1 MKRRT
6 GPWQRS
12 LLATCALSAAFVAA
26 SLLWQSGNTHWAF
39 VVAFTTVWV
48 TLSLTWSDVDYT
60 EESGVML
67 AQIVDHNFDRVHGRM
82 QELEQQIEELRS
94 RSAPPNRRVS

>member
-1 MKRRT
+1 MKRRI

-26 SLLWQSGNTHWAF
+26 SLLWQSGSAHWAF
-39 VVAFTTVWV
+39 VVAFATVWV

-60 EESGVML
+60 EKSGVML
-67 AQIVDHNFDRVHGRM
+67 AQIVDHNFDRLHGRM

-94 RSAPPNRRVS
+94 RKTPSNRRAS

>member
-26 SLLWQSGNTHWAF
+26 SLLWQSGSAHWAF
-39 VVAFTTVWV
+39 VVAFATVWV
-48 TLSLTWSDVDYT
+48 TLSLTWSDVDYS
-60 EESGVML
+60 EASGIVL
-67 AQIVDHNFDRVHGRM
+67 AQIVDHNLDRMHERFE
-82 QELEQQIEELRS
+82 ELERQLEELRS
-94 RSAPPNRRVS
+94 HRASTNRQAS

>member
-26 SLLWQSGNTHWAF
+26 SLLWQSGNPEWAF
-39 VVAFTTVWV
+39 VVAFASVWV
-48 TLSLTWSDVDYT
+48 TLSLAWSDVDYT
-60 EESGVML
+60 EESGVLL
-67 AQIVDHNFDRVHGRM
+67 AQIVDHNFDRLHDRL
-82 QELEQQIEELRS
+82 QELEQQIEELRTH
-94 RSAPPNRRVS
+94 RAHPNRRAS